1 MNIPDGVEPLSAMSL
16 HFQPQADKTCFV
28 DTTVLFSVSYPLDYF
43 HEEIDIA
50 FNFLSKIGGSIFTNV
65 NVRAEFLENHRRV
78 LIAECL
84 IDLLEDKEK
93 ELDGILV
100 EKLKSHRTSY
110 RRKVA
115 EQKSAKLEVQQ
126 IKIFRQLLSL
136 HEGPNGNGWELF
148 CRDRLQGQIERIWD
162 ATEGELG
169 LNSISLRSE
178 DKNQYL
184 NSTPDWRDAT
194 SLIGRYGIASV
205 DAMILNMF
213 LCSKIPAL
221 LTADL
226 EMAECAAKESK
237 GTKKVFAPDSLFDSS
252 F

>member
-1 MNIPDGVEPLSAMSL
+1 MSRLDGVEPLSALSL
-16 HFQPQADKTCFV
+16 HFQSQADKSCFV
-28 DTTVLFSVSYPLDYF
+28 DTTVLFSVTYPPDSFYD
-43 HEEIDIA
+43 EVTIA
-50 FNFLSKIGGSIFTNV
+50 FDLLSKIGASIFTNV
-65 NVRAEFLENHRRV
+65 NVRAEFLENNRRV

-136 HEGPNGNGWELF
+136 HEGPKGNGWELF

-162 ATEGELG
+162 ATEEELG
-169 LNSISLRSE
+169 LNSISLRSD
-178 DKNQYL
+178 DKNPYL

-194 SLIGRYGIASV
+194 SLIGRYGIASA
-205 DAMILNMF
+205 DEMILNMF
-213 LCSKIPAL
+213 LCSKIPVL
-221 LTADL
+221 LTADR
-226 EMAECAAKESK
+226 EMAECAVKESK
-237 GTKKVFAPDSLFDSS
+237 GTKKIFVPDSLI
-252 F
+252 